1 MGMRRENVSTLRWW
15 VEVEVEAVKVSD
27 GIKRVRES
35 VWTQIHRRSE
45 VGKKVT
51 NVQLN
56 AFVLNRP

>member
-1 MGMRRENVSTLRWW
+1 MGMWRENVSALRRW
-15 VEVEVEAVKVSD
+15 VEVEVEAVEVSN

>member
-1 MGMRRENVSTLRWW
+1 MGMWRESVSTLRWW

-35 VWTQIHRRSE
+35 VWTQIYRRSE

>member
-1 MGMRRENVSTLRWW
+1 MGMWRESVSTLRWW

>member
-1 MGMRRENVSTLRWW
+1 MGMWRENVSALRRW